1 MMKFKNAL
9 MILVALTTIC
19 VSKAENSKVEKSEN
33 LVVLQKERGK
43 IAIGKVSESG
53 EVNSLIDLKQL
64 KEVLLQ
70 EGFLQEIETVEL
82 AEHYFTIIGK
92 EANDFALQAFQI
104 ELVRS
109 GDTLYLLD
117 DNDNVVVIKHSCA
130 ATASNADCNFKRGE
144 KSKILGCNDNGTIVC
159 NHTIASKE
167 INIFNE
173 QIKKFLKEII

>member
-1 MMKFKNAL
+1 MEIMKKLFL
-9 MILVALTTIC
+9 MT
-19 VSKAENSKVEKSEN
+19 
-33 LVVLQKERGK
+33 VLSSFFVCNGFAKTSDQHDEPIVLNKEGGK
-43 IAIGKVSESG
+43 IAIGKVEKSG
-53 EVNSLIDLKQL
+53 KVNPLVDLKQL

-70 EGFLQEIETVEL
+70 EGFLQEIETIDL
-82 AEHYFTIIGK
+82 SEHYFTIIGK
-92 EANDFALQAFQI
+92 EANNFALQAYQI

-130 ATASNADCNFKRGE
+130 ATASNADCNFKRN
-144 KSKILGCNDNGTIVC
+144 KKDKILGCKNNGATVC

-173 QIKKFLKEII
+173 QIKKILKEII